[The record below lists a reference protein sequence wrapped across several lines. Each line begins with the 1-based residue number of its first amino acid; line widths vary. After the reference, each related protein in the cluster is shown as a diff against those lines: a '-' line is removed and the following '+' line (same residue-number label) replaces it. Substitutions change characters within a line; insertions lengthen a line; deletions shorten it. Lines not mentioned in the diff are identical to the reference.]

1 MATAI
6 KHFSGTVGSTGG
18 TSINWTHEDS
28 DLELCLGNS
37 IDKKKDFSSLIAT
50 DNPDVVAFNPDGS
63 KIYITTDGTTNGI
76 TSFDLSTNWD
86 IESTLSNQTVF
97 DYMTATS
104 VGSNNGPFT
113 VWNNDGTQFLIVND
127 NKARLSFFTCSSAYN
142 LSTASY
148 TGDLEEFE
156 NSQTAMYGGAWQD
169 SGNTFIVVNG
179 SGEFQTY
186 RATTPYDYSTLEWL
200 AEMRFNSW
208 SSYLSLPSTVIGFN
222 AGIFGNSINDI
233 LISAN
238 TTAAYASSVTRFKP
252 VVSSYP
258 TTVSLVDSQMG
269 HLGSVGS
276 SSSVFFS
283 QDGNYQY
290 HIAKGGNYTGSYPS
304 NRWIFRKPT
313 SHTVA
318 ADQTIYTV
326 PSGKVAKVTMNISG
340 QSANV
345 YAGNDKIAQLKG
357 GSAIR
362 HTQQGHQGFN
372 ARNYVSNESNPSEA
386 YSRSQPSTEF
396 YARGGRPLTLSIFQ
410 NEGPDF
416 FMLTAGE
423 SLVLKNSVNVNFDI
437 QVIEDNASS

>member
-37 IDKKKDFSSLIAT
+37 IDKKKNFSHLITT
-50 DNPDVVAFNPDGS
+50 DNPDNVTFNSDGS
-63 KIYITTDGTTNGI
+63 KIYFTTDGTTNGI
-76 TSFDLSTNWD
+76 TSLDLGTNWD
-86 IESTLSNQTVF
+86 IESSLSNQTVF
-97 DYMTATS
+97 DYMTPTS
-104 VGSNNGPFT
+104 VSSNNGPFT
-113 VWNNDGTQFLIVND
+113 VWNNDGTQFLIIND
-127 NKARLSFFTCSSAYN
+127 NKSRLSFFTCSSAYN

-156 NSQTAMYGGAWQD
+156 NAQTSMYGGAWQD
-169 SGNTFIVVNG
+169 SGNTFIMVNG

-200 AEMRFNSW
+200 SEVRFNSW
-208 SSYLSLPSTVIGFN
+208 ASIVPTATTVTGFN
-222 AGIFGNSINDI
+222 TGIFGNSINDI

-238 TTAAYASSVTRFKP
+238 TTSAYNSSVTRFKP
-252 VVSSYP
+252 LVASYP
-258 TTVSLVDSQMG
+258 TTVSTVDNQMG
-269 HLGSVGS
+269 HLNSVGS

-283 QDGNYQY
+283 PDGNYLY
-290 HIAKGGNYTGSYPS
+290 IISKGGNYTSSYTG
-304 NRWIFRKPT
+304 NHWVFRKPT

-326 PSGKVAKVTMNISG
+326 PAGKVAKVTMNIAG

-357 GSAIR
+357 GSSIR

-372 ARNYVSNESNPSEA
+372 ARNHVSNESNPSE
-386 YSRSQPSTEF
+386 YHLSNKPSTDF
-396 YARGGRPLTLSIFQ
+396 YARGGTPLTLSLFQ